1 MERMSRVSQNVYVF
15 TKEIIEK
22 MKQYYH
28 NSLTTTPQGAIF
40 RAKTENAVVT
50 AYNSGKVLFQGSNPQ
65 VEIVKWAD
73 EGSNQESTSTVK
85 KVSAPT
91 LYTPPETLFSSSH
104 IGSDEAGTGDYFGPI
119 TVACAYVNSSQIALL
134 KELGVKDSKNLT
146 DPTIVKLAK
155 EIVQMRIPYSL
166 LVLHNPKYNTVQR
179 KGWSQGKMKAM
190 LHHHAIE
197 KLLKKIDDLHYAG
210 ILIDQFCEPGIY
222 KRHIASEN
230 NILPDKT
237 YFMTKAESYSIA
249 VATGSIIA
257 RASFVKEMDKLSEQI
272 GIELPKGASKK
283 VDQTIAR
290 IIREKGEGVLDSC
303 AKVHFANTQKAR
315 QYL

>member
-1 MERMSRVSQNVYVF
+1 MSQNVYVF
-15 TKEIIEK
+15 TKETIEK

-28 NSLTTTPQGAIF
+28 NSLTATPQGAIF
-40 RAKTENAVVT
+40 RSKAENAVIT
-50 AYNSGKVLFQGSNPQ
+50 AYKSGKVLFQGSNPQ
-65 VEIVKWAD
+65 AEIVKWVSEAN
-73 EGSNQESTSTVK
+73 EQESAAKVN
-85 KVSAPT
+85 KVSSPT
-91 LYTPPETLFSSSH
+91 LYTPPTSLFAASH

-119 TVACAYVNSSQIALL
+119 TVACAYVDSSQIALL

-155 EIVQMRIPYSL
+155 EIVQLKIPYSL
-166 LVLHNPKYNTVQR
+166 LVLHNPKYNALQK

-197 KLLKKIDDLHYAG
+197 KLLRKIGDLNYEG
-210 ILIDQFCEPGIY
+210 ILIDQFCEPGVY
-222 KRHIASEN
+222 KRHITSEN
-230 NILPDKT
+230 GILPDKT

-257 RASFVKEMDKLSEQI
+257 RASFVKEMDKLSEQL
-272 GIELPKGASKK
+272 GIEIPKGASKK

-290 IIREKGEGVLDSC
+290 IIREKGEGILNSC